1 MLTLIYYSMEHKK
14 AKRGRP
20 LTLDVAGKRRDIV
33 KNIRFSK
40 NEWDIVLKK
49 MHECEIR
56 EFSEYARLACLQIDP
71 VIFDIESFAS
81 LLYIKRDLNDFLS
94 KVDRVDLEEK
104 DVENIKKC
112 FSALSGFLE
121 RIFNPFPIK
130 II

>member
-1 MLTLIYYSMEHKK
+1 MVMEDNKK
-14 AKRGRP
+14 TKRGRP
-20 LTLDVAGKRRDIV
+20 VMLDVAGDRRIIA
-33 KNIRFSK
+33 KNIRFSQK
-40 NEWDIVLKK
+40 EWDVVSQK
-49 MHECEIR
+49 MMECEIS

-71 VIFDIESFAS
+71 VIFDTESFTS
-81 LLYIKRDLNDFLS
+81 LLYIKRDLKNFLA

-121 RIFNPFPIK
+121 KIFSPFSIK

>member
-1 MLTLIYYSMEHKK
+1 MEHKK

-121 RIFNPFPIK
+121 RIFKPFSIK

>member
-1 MLTLIYYSMEHKK
+1 MEKVKK
-14 AKRGRP
+14 RRGRP
-20 LTLDVAGKRRDIV
+20 IAVDIAGDRRSVA
-33 KNIRFSK
+33 KNIRFSQK
-40 NEWDIVLKK
+40 EWDVVNQK
-49 MHECEIR
+49 MMECEMA
-56 EFSEYARLACLQIDP
+56 EFSEYARLACLQLDP
-71 VIFDIESFAS
+71 IIFDVESFTS
-81 LLYIKRDLNDFLS
+81 LLYIMRDLNDFLS

>member
-1 MLTLIYYSMEHKK
+1 MEHKK

-121 RIFNPFPIK
+121 RIFNPFSIK
-130 II
+130 IK